1 MTELSTIE
9 IRDLTKNYGKTTAL
23 DNVSVTFKENCI
35 YGLLGRNGAGKS
47 TLLNIISGRTFAD
60 SGEVIIDGVNAIS
73 NDSALGKVHLMSEQL
88 LYNPSL
94 KVKDMFKTA
103 SFYYPDFDTEYAMKL
118 CSEYELDT
126 NRKLHKLSTG
136 YRTIAK
142 AVNALACGAPIVF
155 FDEPVLGLDANHRD
169 LFYKH
174 VVNRYSERPATF
186 VISTHLIEET
196 AGIIERAVVIK
207 KGELLFDKDVEEVRS
222 MGYSVSG
229 KSADV
234 DSFANGKELMGEDV
248 IGGLKTVYIKGRL
261 GEAELPEGLTAEPM
275 NLQNI
280 FIHLTNS

>member
-1 MTELSTIE
+1 MSTIE

-23 DNVSVTFKENCI
+23 SNVSVTFKENCI

-60 SGEVIIDGVNAIS
+60 SGEVIIDGVNATG
-73 NDSALGKVHLMSEQL
+73 NDSVLCKVHLMSEQL

-103 SFYYPDFDTEYAMKL
+103 SFYFPDFDMEYAMKL

-126 NRKLHKLSTG
+126 NRKLSKLSTG

-142 AVNALACGAPIVF
+142 AVNALACGAPIVL

-174 VVNRYSERPATF
+174 VVNRYSERPATY

-196 AGIIERAVVIK
+196 AGIIERAVIIK
-207 KGELLFDKDVEEVRS
+207 KGEVLFDKDTDEIRS

-229 KSADV
+229 KAADV
-234 DSFANGKELMGEDV
+234 DEFAKGKELMGGDAL
-248 IGGLKTVYIKGRL
+248 GGLKTLYVKGSL
-261 GEAELPEGLTAEPM
+261 ENADIPEVLSAEPM

-280 FIHLTNS
+280 FIQLTNS

>member
-1 MTELSTIE
+1 MSRIE
-9 IRDLTKNYGKTTAL
+9 VRNLTKNYGKTTAL
-23 DNVSVTFKENCI
+23 NNVSVTFKENCI

-60 SGEVIIDGVNAIS
+60 SGEVLIDGVNAS
-73 NDSALGKVHLMSEQL
+73 GNDSALGKVHLMSEQL

-94 KVKDMFKTA
+94 KVRDMFRTA
-103 SFYYPDFDTEYAMKL
+103 SLYYPDFDTEYALKL

-126 NRKLHKLSTG
+126 NRKLSKLSTG

-174 VVNRYSERPATF
+174 VVNRYSEHPATF

-196 AGIIERAVVIK
+196 AGIIERAVVIQ
-207 KGELLFDKDVEEVRS
+207 KGELLLDNDVEEVRS

-229 KSADV
+229 KAADV
-234 DSFANGKELMGEDV
+234 DSFAKDRELMGEDV
-248 IGGLKTVYIKGRL
+248 LGGLKTVYIKGQL
-261 GEAELPEGLTAEPM
+261 NEAELPDGLTAEPM

>member
-1 MTELSTIE
+1 MSKIE
-9 IRDLTKNYGKTTAL
+9 VRDLTKSYGKTTAL
-23 DNVSVTFKENCI
+23 NNVSVTFKENCI

-60 SGEVIIDGVNAIS
+60 SGEVLIDGVNAS
-73 NDSALGKVHLMSEQL
+73 GNDSALGKVHLMSEQL

-94 KVKDMFKTA
+94 KVKDMFRTA
-103 SFYYPDFDTEYAMKL
+103 SFYYPDFDMEYALKL

-126 NRKLHKLSTG
+126 NRKLSKLSTG

-174 VVNRYSERPATF
+174 VVNRYSEHPATF

-196 AGIIERAVVIK
+196 AGIIERAVVIQ
-207 KGELLFDKDVEEVRS
+207 KGELLLDNDVEEVRS

-229 KSADV
+229 KAADV
-234 DSFANGKELMGEDV
+234 DSFAKGRELMGEDV
-248 IGGLKTVYIKGRL
+248 LGGLKTVYIKGQL
-261 GEAELPEGLTAEPM
+261 SEEELPDGLTAEPM

>member
-1 MTELSTIE
+1 MSTIE

-23 DNVSVTFKENCI
+23 DNVSVTFRENCI

-60 SGEVIIDGVNAIS
+60 SGEVIIDGVNATG

-103 SFYYPDFDTEYAMKL
+103 SFYYPDFDMEYAMKL

-126 NRKLHKLSTG
+126 NRKLSKLSTG

-229 KSADV
+229 KAADV

-248 IGGLKTVYIKGRL
+248 LGGLKTVYIKGRL
-261 GEAELPEGLTAEPM
+261 GEAELPDGLTAEPM
-275 NLQNI
+275 NLQNV

>member
-1 MTELSTIE
+1 MSRIE
-9 IRDLTKNYGKTTAL
+9 VKNLTKTYGKNTAL
-23 DNVSVTFKENCI
+23 NNVSLTFKENCI

-47 TLLNIISGRTFAD
+47 TLLNIISGRTFAN
-60 SGEVIIDGVNAIS
+60 SGEVLIDGANAVG
-73 NDSALGKVHLMSEQL
+73 NDTALGKVHIMSEQL

-94 KVKDMFKTA
+94 KIREMFKTA
-103 SFYYPDFDTEYAMKL
+103 AFFYPDFDTEYALKL
-118 CSEYELDT
+118 CGEYELDP
-126 NRKLHKLSTG
+126 NKRLAKLSTG

-174 VVNRYSERPATF
+174 VISRYNEHPATY

-196 AGIIERAVVIK
+196 AGIIERAVIIK
-207 KGELLFDKDVEEVRS
+207 KGEVLFDKDTDEIRS

-229 KSADV
+229 KAADV
-234 DSFANGKELMGEDV
+234 DEFAKGKEIMGGDAL
-248 IGGLKTVYIKGRL
+248 GGLKTVYVKGSL
-261 GEAELPEGLTAEPM
+261 ENADIPEGLSAEPM

-280 FIHLTNS
+280 FIQLTNS

>member
-1 MTELSTIE
+1 MSKIE
-9 IRDLTKNYGKTTAL
+9 VRDLTKSYGKTTAL
-23 DNVSVTFKENCI
+23 NNVSVTFKENCI

-60 SGEVIIDGVNAIS
+60 SGEVLIDGVNAS
-73 NDSALGKVHLMSEQL
+73 GNDSALGKVHLMSEQL
-88 LYNPSL
+88 LYNPAL
-94 KVKDMFKTA
+94 KVKDMFRTA
-103 SFYYPDFDTEYAMKL
+103 SFYYPDFDTEYALKL

-126 NRKLHKLSTG
+126 NRKLSKLSTG

-174 VVNRYSERPATF
+174 VVNRYSEHPATF

-196 AGIIERAVVIK
+196 AGIIERAVVIQ
-207 KGELLFDKDVEEVRS
+207 KGKLLLDNDVEEVRS

-229 KSADV
+229 KAADV
-234 DSFANGKELMGEDV
+234 DSFAKGRELMGEDV
-248 IGGLKTVYIKGRL
+248 LGGLKTVYIKGQL
-261 GEAELPEGLTAEPM
+261 NEAELPEGLTAEPM

>member
-1 MTELSTIE
+1 MSTIE
-9 IRDLTKNYGKTTAL
+9 VKDLTKNYGKTTAL
-23 DNVSVTFKENCI
+23 NNVSVTFKENCI

-60 SGEVIIDGVNAIS
+60 SGEVLIDGVNAS
-73 NDSALGKVHLMSEQL
+73 GNDSALGKVHLMSEQL

-126 NRKLHKLSTG
+126 NRKLSKLSTG

-207 KGELLFDKDVEEVRS
+207 KGR
-222 MGYSVSG
+222 
-229 KSADV
+229 A
-234 DSFANGKELMGEDV
+234 SF
-248 IGGLKTVYIKGRL
+248 
-261 GEAELPEGLTAEPM
+261 
-275 NLQNI
+275 
-280 FIHLTNS
+280 

>member
-1 MTELSTIE
+1 MSKIE
-9 IRDLTKNYGKTTAL
+9 VRNLTKNYGKTTAL
-23 DNVSVTFKENCI
+23 NNVSVTFKENCI

-60 SGEVIIDGVNAIS
+60 SGEVLIDGVNAS
-73 NDSALGKVHLMSEQL
+73 GNDSALGKTHLMSEQL

-94 KVKDMFKTA
+94 KVRDMFRTA
-103 SFYYPDFDTEYAMKL
+103 SFYYPDFDTEYAIKL

-126 NRKLHKLSTG
+126 NRKLSKLSTG

-142 AVNALACGAPIVF
+142 AINALSCGAPIVF

-196 AGIIERAVVIK
+196 AGIIERAVVIQ
-207 KGELLFDKDVEEVRS
+207 KGELLLDNDVEEVRS

-229 KSADV
+229 KAADV
-234 DSFANGKELMGEDV
+234 DSFAKGRELMGEDV
-248 IGGLKTVYIKGRL
+248 LGGLKTVYIKGQL
-261 GEAELPEGLTAEPM
+261 SEEELPEGLTAEPM

>member
-1 MTELSTIE
+1 MSKIE
-9 IRDLTKNYGKTTAL
+9 VRDLTKSYGKTTAL
-23 DNVSVTFKENCI
+23 NNVSVTFKENCI

-60 SGEVIIDGVNAIS
+60 SGEVLIDGVNAS
-73 NDSALGKVHLMSEQL
+73 GNDSALGKVHLMSEQL

-94 KVKDMFKTA
+94 KVKDMFRTA
-103 SFYYPDFDTEYAMKL
+103 SFYYPDFDTEYALKL

-126 NRKLHKLSTG
+126 NRKLSKLSTG

-174 VVNRYSERPATF
+174 VVNRYSEHPATF

-196 AGIIERAVVIK
+196 AGIIERAVVIQ
-207 KGELLFDKDVEEVRS
+207 KGKLLLDNDVEEVRS

-229 KSADV
+229 KAADV
-234 DSFANGKELMGEDV
+234 DSFAKGRELMGEDV
-248 IGGLKTVYIKGRL
+248 LGGLKTVYIKGQL
-261 GEAELPEGLTAEPM
+261 NEAELPEGLTAEPM

>member
-1 MTELSTIE
+1 MSKIE
-9 IRDLTKNYGKTTAL
+9 VRDLTKSYGKTTAL
-23 DNVSVTFKENCI
+23 NNVSVTFKENCI

-47 TLLNIISGRTFAD
+47 TLLYIISGRTFAD
-60 SGEVIIDGVNAIS
+60 SGEVLIDGVNAS
-73 NDSALGKVHLMSEQL
+73 GNDSALGKVHLMSEQL
-88 LYNPSL
+88 LYNPAL
-94 KVKDMFKTA
+94 KVKDMFRTA
-103 SFYYPDFDTEYAMKL
+103 SFYYPDFDTEYALKL

-126 NRKLHKLSTG
+126 NRKLSKLSTG

-174 VVNRYSERPATF
+174 VVNRYSEHPATF

-196 AGIIERAVVIK
+196 AGIIERAVVIQ
-207 KGELLFDKDVEEVRS
+207 KGELLLDNDVEEVRS

-229 KSADV
+229 KAADV
-234 DSFANGKELMGEDV
+234 DSFAKGRELMGEDV
-248 IGGLKTVYIKGRL
+248 LGGLKTVYIKGQL
-261 GEAELPEGLTAEPM
+261 SEEELPEGLTAEPM

>member
-1 MTELSTIE
+1 MSKIE
-9 IRDLTKNYGKTTAL
+9 VRDLTKSYGKTTAL
-23 DNVSVTFKENCI
+23 NNVSVTFKENCI

-60 SGEVIIDGVNAIS
+60 SGEVLIDGVNAS
-73 NDSALGKVHLMSEQL
+73 GNDSALGKVHLMSEQL

-94 KVKDMFKTA
+94 KVRDMFRTA
-103 SFYYPDFDTEYAMKL
+103 SLYYPDFDTEYALKL

-126 NRKLHKLSTG
+126 NRKLSKLSTG

-174 VVNRYSERPATF
+174 VVNRYSEHPATF

-196 AGIIERAVVIK
+196 AGIIERAVVIQ
-207 KGELLFDKDVEEVRS
+207 KGELLLDNDVEEVRS

-229 KSADV
+229 KAADV
-234 DSFANGKELMGEDV
+234 DSFAKGRELMGEDV
-248 IGGLKTVYIKGRL
+248 LGGLKTAYIKGQL
-261 GEAELPEGLTAEPM
+261 NEAELPEGLTAEPM

>member
-1 MTELSTIE
+1 MSKIE
-9 IRDLTKNYGKTTAL
+9 VRNLTKNYGKTTAL
-23 DNVSVTFKENCI
+23 NNVSVTFKENCI

-60 SGEVIIDGVNAIS
+60 SGEVLIDGVNAS
-73 NDSALGKVHLMSEQL
+73 GNDSSLGKTHLMSEQL

-94 KVKDMFKTA
+94 KVREMFKTA
-103 SFYYPDFDTEYAMKL
+103 AFFYPDFDMEYAVKL

-126 NRKLHKLSTG
+126 NRKLSKLSTG

-142 AVNALACGAPIVF
+142 AINALSCGAPIVF

-174 VVNRYSERPATF
+174 VVNRYSERPSTF

-196 AGIIERAVVIK
+196 AGIIERAVIIK
-207 KGELLFDKDVEEVRS
+207 KGEVLFDKDTDEIRS

-229 KSADV
+229 KAADV
-234 DSFANGKELMGEDV
+234 DEFAKGKELMGEDV
-248 IGGLKTVYIKGRL
+248 LGGLKTVYIKGQL
-261 GEAELPEGLTAEPM
+261 NEAELSDGLTAEPM

>member
-1 MTELSTIE
+1 MSKIE
-9 IRDLTKNYGKTTAL
+9 VRDLTKSYGKTTAL
-23 DNVSVTFKENCI
+23 NNVSVTFKENCI

-60 SGEVIIDGVNAIS
+60 SGEVLIDGVNAS
-73 NDSALGKVHLMSEQL
+73 GNDSALGKIHLMSEQL

-94 KVKDMFKTA
+94 KVRDMFRTA
-103 SFYYPDFDTEYAMKL
+103 SLYYPDFDTEYALKL

-126 NRKLHKLSTG
+126 NRKLSKLSTG

-174 VVNRYSERPATF
+174 VVNRYSEHPATF

-196 AGIIERAVVIK
+196 AGIIERAVVIQ
-207 KGELLFDKDVEEVRS
+207 KGELLLDNDVEEVRS

-229 KSADV
+229 KAADV
-234 DSFANGKELMGEDV
+234 DSFAKGRELMGEDV
-248 IGGLKTVYIKGRL
+248 LGGLKTVYIKGQL
-261 GEAELPEGLTAEPM
+261 NEAELPEGLTAEPM

>member
-1 MTELSTIE
+1 MSTIE

-23 DNVSVTFKENCI
+23 DNVSVTFRENCI

-60 SGEVIIDGVNAIS
+60 SGEVIIDGVNATG
-73 NDSALGKVHLMSEQL
+73 NDSALCKVHLMSEQL

-103 SFYYPDFDTEYAMKL
+103 SFYYPDFDMEYAMKL

-126 NRKLHKLSTG
+126 NRKLSKLSTG

-229 KSADV
+229 KASEV
-234 DSFANGKELMGEDV
+234 DSFAKGKELMGEDV
-248 IGGLKTVYIKGRL
+248 LGGLKTVYIKGRL
-261 GEAELPEGLTAEPM
+261 GEAELPEELTAEPM
-275 NLQNI
+275 NLQNV

>member
-1 MTELSTIE
+1 MSKIE
-9 IRDLTKNYGKTTAL
+9 VRNLTKNYGKTTAL
-23 DNVSVTFKENCI
+23 NNVSVTFKENCI

-60 SGEVIIDGVNAIS
+60 SGEVLIDGVNAS
-73 NDSALGKVHLMSEQL
+73 GNDSALGKTHLMSEQL

-94 KVKDMFKTA
+94 KVREMFKTA
-103 SFYYPDFDTEYAMKL
+103 AFFYPDFDTEYAMKL

-126 NRKLHKLSTG
+126 NRKLSKLSTG

-174 VVNRYSERPATF
+174 VVNRYSERPSTF

-196 AGIIERAVVIK
+196 AGIIERAVIIK
-207 KGELLFDKDVEEVRS
+207 KGEVLFDKDTDEIRS

-229 KSADV
+229 KAADV
-234 DSFANGKELMGEDV
+234 DEFAKGKELMGGNV
-248 IGGLKTVYIKGRL
+248 LGGLKTVYIKGQL
-261 GEAELPEGLTAEPM
+261 NEAELSDGLTAEPM

>member
-1 MTELSTIE
+1 MSKIE
-9 IRDLTKNYGKTTAL
+9 VRNLTKNYGKTTAL
-23 DNVSVTFKENCI
+23 NNVSVTFKENCI

-60 SGEVIIDGVNAIS
+60 SGEVLIDGVNAS
-73 NDSALGKVHLMSEQL
+73 GNDSALGKTHLMSEQL

-94 KVKDMFKTA
+94 KVRDMFRTA
-103 SFYYPDFDTEYAMKL
+103 SFYYPDFDMEYAVKL

-126 NRKLHKLSTG
+126 NRKLSKLSTG

-142 AVNALACGAPIVF
+142 AINALSCGAPIVF

-196 AGIIERAVVIK
+196 AGIIERAVVIQ
-207 KGELLFDKDVEEVRS
+207 KGELLLDNDVEEVRS

-229 KSADV
+229 KAADV
-234 DSFANGKELMGEDV
+234 DSFAKGRELMGEDV
-248 IGGLKTVYIKGRL
+248 LGGLKTVYIKGQL
-261 GEAELPEGLTAEPM
+261 NEAELPEGLTAEPM

>member
-1 MTELSTIE
+1 MSKIE
-9 IRDLTKNYGKTTAL
+9 VRNLTKSYGKTTAL
-23 DNVSVTFKENCI
+23 NNVSVTFKENCI

-60 SGEVIIDGVNAIS
+60 SGEVLIDGVNAS
-73 NDSALGKVHLMSEQL
+73 GNDSALGKTHLMSEQL

-94 KVKDMFKTA
+94 KVREMFKTA
-103 SFYYPDFDTEYAMKL
+103 AFFYPDFDMEYAMKL

-126 NRKLHKLSTG
+126 NRKLSKLSTG

-174 VVNRYSERPATF
+174 VVNRYSEHPATF

-196 AGIIERAVVIK
+196 AGIIERAVVIQ
-207 KGELLFDKDVEEVRS
+207 KGELLLDNDVEEVRS

-229 KSADV
+229 KAADV
-234 DSFANGKELMGEDV
+234 DSFAKGRELMGEDV
-248 IGGLKTVYIKGRL
+248 LGGLKTVYIKGQL
-261 GEAELPEGLTAEPM
+261 NEAELPEGLTAEPM

>member
-1 MTELSTIE
+1 MSRIE
-9 IRDLTKNYGKTTAL
+9 VRNLTKNYGKTTAL
-23 DNVSVTFKENCI
+23 NNVSVTFKENCI

-60 SGEVIIDGVNAIS
+60 SGEVLIDGVNAS
-73 NDSALGKVHLMSEQL
+73 GNDSALGKTHLMSEQL

-94 KVKDMFKTA
+94 KVRDMFRTA
-103 SFYYPDFDTEYAMKL
+103 SFYYPDFDMEYAMKL

-126 NRKLHKLSTG
+126 NRKLSKLSTG

-142 AVNALACGAPIVF
+142 AINALSCGAPIVF

-174 VVNRYSERPATF
+174 VVNRYSERPSTF

-196 AGIIERAVVIK
+196 AGIIERAVIIK
-207 KGELLFDKDVEEVRS
+207 KGEVLFDKDTDEIRS

-229 KSADV
+229 KAADV
-234 DSFANGKELMGEDV
+234 DEFAKGKELMSEDV
-248 IGGLKTVYIKGRL
+248 LGGLKTVYIKGQL
-261 GEAELPEGLTAEPM
+261 NEAELPDGLSAEPM

>member
-1 MTELSTIE
+1 MSKIE
-9 IRDLTKNYGKTTAL
+9 VRNLTKSYGKTTAL
-23 DNVSVTFKENCI
+23 NNVSVTFKENCI

-60 SGEVIIDGVNAIS
+60 SGEVLIDGVNAS
-73 NDSALGKVHLMSEQL
+73 GNDSALGKTHLMSEQL

-94 KVKDMFKTA
+94 KVRDMFRTA
-103 SFYYPDFDTEYAMKL
+103 SFYYPDFDMEYAVKL

-126 NRKLHKLSTG
+126 NRKLSKLSTG

-142 AVNALACGAPIVF
+142 AINALSCGAPIVF

-174 VVNRYSERPATF
+174 VVNRYSERPSTF

-196 AGIIERAVVIK
+196 AGIIERAVIIK
-207 KGELLFDKDVEEVRS
+207 KGEVLFDKDTDEIRS

-229 KSADV
+229 KAADV
-234 DSFANGKELMGEDV
+234 DEFAKGKELMGGDV
-248 IGGLKTVYIKGRL
+248 LGGLKTVYIKGQL
-261 GEAELPEGLTAEPM
+261 NEAELSDGLTAEPM

>member
-1 MTELSTIE
+1 MSKIE
-9 IRDLTKNYGKTTAL
+9 VRDLTKSYGKTTAL
-23 DNVSVTFKENCI
+23 NNVSVTFKENCI

-60 SGEVIIDGVNAIS
+60 SGEVLIDGVNAS
-73 NDSALGKVHLMSEQL
+73 GNDSALGKVHLMSEQL

-94 KVKDMFKTA
+94 KVKDMFRTA
-103 SFYYPDFDTEYAMKL
+103 LFYYPDFDTEYALKL

-126 NRKLHKLSTG
+126 NRKLSKLSTG

-174 VVNRYSERPATF
+174 VVNRYSEHPATF

-196 AGIIERAVVIK
+196 AGIIERAVVIQ
-207 KGELLFDKDVEEVRS
+207 KGKLLLDNDVEEVRS

-229 KSADV
+229 KAADV
-234 DSFANGKELMGEDV
+234 DSFAKGRELMGEDV
-248 IGGLKTVYIKGRL
+248 LGGLKTVYIKGQL
-261 GEAELPEGLTAEPM
+261 NEAELPEGLTAEPM

>member
-1 MTELSTIE
+1 MSRIE
-9 IRDLTKNYGKTTAL
+9 VRNLTKNYGKTTAL
-23 DNVSVTFKENCI
+23 NNVSVTFKENCI

-60 SGEVIIDGVNAIS
+60 SGEVLIDGVNAS
-73 NDSALGKVHLMSEQL
+73 GNDSSLGKTHLMSEQL

-94 KVKDMFKTA
+94 KVREMFKTA
-103 SFYYPDFDTEYAMKL
+103 AFFYPDFDTEYALKL

-126 NRKLHKLSTG
+126 NRKLSKLSTG

-142 AVNALACGAPIVF
+142 AINALSCGAPIVF

-174 VVNRYSERPATF
+174 VISRYNERPATY

-196 AGIIERAVVIK
+196 AGIIERAVIIK
-207 KGELLFDKDVEEVRS
+207 KGEVLFDKDTDEIRS

-229 KSADV
+229 KAADV
-234 DSFANGKELMGEDV
+234 DEFAKGKELMGEDV
-248 IGGLKTVYIKGRL
+248 LGGLKTVYIKGQL
-261 GEAELPEGLTAEPM
+261 NEAELSDGLTAEPM

>member
-1 MTELSTIE
+1 MSKIE
-9 IRDLTKNYGKTTAL
+9 VRNLTKNYGKTTAL
-23 DNVSVTFKENCI
+23 NNVSVTFKENCI

-60 SGEVIIDGVNAIS
+60 SGEVFIDGVNAS
-73 NDSALGKVHLMSEQL
+73 GNDCSLGKTHLMSEQL

-94 KVKDMFKTA
+94 KVREMFKTA
-103 SFYYPDFDTEYAMKL
+103 AFFYPDFDTEYALKL

-126 NRKLHKLSTG
+126 NRKLSKLSTG

-174 VVNRYSERPATF
+174 VVNRYSEHPSTF

-196 AGIIERAVVIK
+196 AGIIERAVIIK
-207 KGELLFDKDVEEVRS
+207 KGEVLFDKDTDEIRS

-229 KSADV
+229 KAADV
-234 DSFANGKELMGEDV
+234 DEFAKGKELMGGDV
-248 IGGLKTVYIKGRL
+248 LGSLKTLYVKGSL
-261 GEAELPEGLTAEPM
+261 ENADIPEGLSAEPM

>member
-1 MTELSTIE
+1 MSKIE
-9 IRDLTKNYGKTTAL
+9 VRNLTKNYGKTTAL
-23 DNVSVTFKENCI
+23 NNVSVTFKENCI

-60 SGEVIIDGVNAIS
+60 SGEVLIDGVNAS
-73 NDSALGKVHLMSEQL
+73 GNDSALGKTHLMSEQL

-94 KVKDMFKTA
+94 KVRDMFRTA
-103 SFYYPDFDTEYAMKL
+103 SFYYPDFDMEYAVKL

-126 NRKLHKLSTG
+126 NRKLSKLSTG

-174 VVNRYSERPATF
+174 VVNRYSEHPATF

-196 AGIIERAVVIK
+196 AGIIERAVVIQ
-207 KGELLFDKDVEEVRS
+207 KGELLLDNDVEEVRS

-229 KSADV
+229 KAADV
-234 DSFANGKELMGEDV
+234 DSFAKGRELMGEDV
-248 IGGLKTVYIKGRL
+248 LGGLKTVYIKGQL
-261 GEAELPEGLTAEPM
+261 NEAELSDGLTAEPM

>member
-1 MTELSTIE
+1 MSKIE
-9 IRDLTKNYGKTTAL
+9 VRDLTKSYGKTTAL
-23 DNVSVTFKENCI
+23 NNVSVTFKENCI

-60 SGEVIIDGVNAIS
+60 SGEVLIDGVNAS
-73 NDSALGKVHLMSEQL
+73 GNDSALGKVHLMSEQL

-94 KVKDMFKTA
+94 KVRDMFRTA
-103 SFYYPDFDTEYAMKL
+103 SLYYPDFDTEYALKL

-126 NRKLHKLSTG
+126 NKKLSKLSTG

-174 VVNRYSERPATF
+174 VVNRYSEHPATF

-196 AGIIERAVVIK
+196 AGIIERAVVIQ
-207 KGELLFDKDVEEVRS
+207 KGELLLDNDVEEVRS

-229 KSADV
+229 KAADV
-234 DSFANGKELMGEDV
+234 DSFANGRELMGEDV
-248 IGGLKTVYIKGRL
+248 LGGLKTVYIKGQL
-261 GEAELPEGLTAEPM
+261 NEAELPDGLTAEPM

>member
-1 MTELSTIE
+1 MSKIE
-9 IRDLTKNYGKTTAL
+9 VKDLTKNYGKTTAL
-23 DNVSVTFKENCI
+23 NSVSVTFRENCI

-60 SGEVIIDGVNAIS
+60 SGEVLIDGVNANG
-73 NDSALGKVHLMSEQL
+73 NDGALGKVHLMSEQL

-94 KVKDMFKTA
+94 KVMDMFRTA

-118 CSEYELDT
+118 CSEYELDV
-126 NRKLHKLSTG
+126 NKRLYKLSTG

-155 FDEPVLGLDANHRD
+155 FDEPILGLDANHRD

-174 VVNRYSERPATF
+174 VINRYSERPATF

-207 KGELLFDKDVEEVRS
+207 KGELLLDKDVEEMRS

-229 KSADV
+229 KAADV
-234 DSFANGKELMGEDV
+234 DSFAKGRELMGEDV
-248 IGGLKTVYIKGRL
+248 LGGLKTAYIKGQL
-261 GEAELPEGLTAEPM
+261 NDAELPEGLTAEPM
-275 NLQNI
+275 NLQSI

>member
-1 MTELSTIE
+1 MSKIE
-9 IRDLTKNYGKTTAL
+9 VRDLTKSYGKTTAL
-23 DNVSVTFKENCI
+23 NNVSVTFKENCI

-60 SGEVIIDGVNAIS
+60 SGEVLIDGVNAS
-73 NDSALGKVHLMSEQL
+73 GNDSALGKVHLMSEQL

-94 KVKDMFKTA
+94 KVRDMFRTA
-103 SFYYPDFDTEYAMKL
+103 SLYYPDFDTEYALKL

-126 NRKLHKLSTG
+126 NRKLSKLSTG

-174 VVNRYSERPATF
+174 VVNRYSEHPATF

-196 AGIIERAVVIK
+196 AGIIERAVVIQ
-207 KGELLFDKDVEEVRS
+207 KGELLLDNDVEEVRS

-229 KSADV
+229 KAADV
-234 DSFANGKELMGEDV
+234 DNFANGRELMGEDV
-248 IGGLKTVYIKGRL
+248 LGGLKTVYIKGQL
-261 GEAELPEGLTAEPM
+261 NEAELPDGLTAEPM

>member
-1 MTELSTIE
+1 MSKIE
-9 IRDLTKNYGKTTAL
+9 VRDLTKSYGKTTAL
-23 DNVSVTFKENCI
+23 NNVSVTFKENCI

-60 SGEVIIDGVNAIS
+60 SGEVLIDGVNAS
-73 NDSALGKVHLMSEQL
+73 GNDSALGKVHLMSEQL
-88 LYNPSL
+88 LYNPAL
-94 KVKDMFKTA
+94 KVKDMFRTA
-103 SFYYPDFDTEYAMKL
+103 SFYYPDFDTEYALKL

-126 NRKLHKLSTG
+126 NRKLSKLSTG

-174 VVNRYSERPATF
+174 VVNRYSEHPATF

-196 AGIIERAVVIK
+196 AGIIERAVVIQ
-207 KGELLFDKDVEEVRS
+207 KGELLLDNDVEEVRS

-229 KSADV
+229 KAADV
-234 DSFANGKELMGEDV
+234 DSFAKGRELMGEDV
-248 IGGLKTVYIKGRL
+248 LGGLKTVYIKGQL
-261 GEAELPEGLTAEPM
+261 NEAELPEGLTAEPM

>member
-1 MTELSTIE
+1 MSKIE
-9 IRDLTKNYGKTTAL
+9 VRNLTKNYGKTTAL
-23 DNVSVTFKENCI
+23 NNVSVTFKENCI

-60 SGEVIIDGVNAIS
+60 SGEVLIDGVNAS
-73 NDSALGKVHLMSEQL
+73 GNDSALGKTHLMSEQL

-94 KVKDMFKTA
+94 KVRDMFRTA
-103 SFYYPDFDTEYAMKL
+103 SFYYPDFDMEYAVKL

-126 NRKLHKLSTG
+126 NRKLSKLSTG

-142 AVNALACGAPIVF
+142 AINALSCGAPIVF

-174 VVNRYSERPATF
+174 VVNRYSEHPATF

-196 AGIIERAVVIK
+196 AGIIERAVVIQ
-207 KGELLFDKDVEEVRS
+207 KGELLLDNDVEEVRS

-229 KSADV
+229 KAADV
-234 DSFANGKELMGEDV
+234 DEFAKGKELMGEDAL
-248 IGGLKTVYIKGRL
+248 GGLKTLYVKGNL
-261 GEAELPEGLTAEPM
+261 ENADIPEGLSAEPM

>member
-1 MTELSTIE
+1 MSKIE
-9 IRDLTKNYGKTTAL
+9 VRNLTKSYGKTTAL
-23 DNVSVTFKENCI
+23 NNVSVTFKENCI

-60 SGEVIIDGVNAIS
+60 SGEVLIDGVNAS
-73 NDSALGKVHLMSEQL
+73 GNDSALGKTHLMSEQL

-94 KVKDMFKTA
+94 KVRDMFRTA
-103 SFYYPDFDTEYAMKL
+103 SFYYPDFDMEYAMKL

-126 NRKLHKLSTG
+126 NRKLSKLSTG

-142 AVNALACGAPIVF
+142 AINALSCGAPIVF

-174 VVNRYSERPATF
+174 VVNRYSERPSTF

-196 AGIIERAVVIK
+196 AGIIERAVIIK
-207 KGELLFDKDVEEVRS
+207 KGEVLFDKDTDEIRS

-229 KSADV
+229 KAADV
-234 DSFANGKELMGEDV
+234 DEFAKEKELMSEDV
-248 IGGLKTVYIKGRL
+248 LGGLKTVYIKGQL
-261 GEAELPEGLTAEPM
+261 NEAELPDGLSAEPM

>member
-1 MTELSTIE
+1 MSKIE
-9 IRDLTKNYGKTTAL
+9 VRNLTKSYGKTTAL
-23 DNVSVTFKENCI
+23 NNVSVTFKENCI

-60 SGEVIIDGVNAIS
+60 SGEVLIDGVNAS
-73 NDSALGKVHLMSEQL
+73 GNDSALAKTHLMSEQL

-94 KVKDMFKTA
+94 KVRDMFRTA
-103 SFYYPDFDTEYAMKL
+103 SFYYPDFDMEYAVKL

-126 NRKLHKLSTG
+126 NRKLSKLSTG

-142 AVNALACGAPIVF
+142 AINALSCGAPIVF

-174 VVNRYSERPATF
+174 VVNRYSERPSTF

-196 AGIIERAVVIK
+196 AGIIERAVVIQ
-207 KGELLFDKDVEEVRS
+207 KGELLLDNDVEEVRS

-234 DSFANGKELMGEDV
+234 DSFAKGRELMGEDV
-248 IGGLKTVYIKGRL
+248 LGGLKTVYIKGQL
-261 GEAELPEGLTAEPM
+261 NEAELSDGLTAEPM

>member
-1 MTELSTIE
+1 MSKIE
-9 IRDLTKNYGKTTAL
+9 VRDLTKSYGKTTAL
-23 DNVSVTFKENCI
+23 NNVSVTFKENCI

-60 SGEVIIDGVNAIS
+60 SGEVLIDGVNAS
-73 NDSALGKVHLMSEQL
+73 GNDSALGKVHLMSEQL

-94 KVKDMFKTA
+94 KVRDMFRTA
-103 SFYYPDFDTEYAMKL
+103 SLYYPDFDTEYALKL

-126 NRKLHKLSTG
+126 NRKLSKLSTG

-174 VVNRYSERPATF
+174 VVNRYSEHPATF

-196 AGIIERAVVIK
+196 AGIIERAVVIQ
-207 KGELLFDKDVEEVRS
+207 KGELLLDNDVEEVRS

-229 KSADV
+229 KAADV
-234 DSFANGKELMGEDV
+234 DNFAKGRELMGEDV
-248 IGGLKTVYIKGRL
+248 LGGLKTAYIKGQL
-261 GEAELPEGLTAEPM
+261 SEEELPEGLTAEPM
-275 NLQNI
+275 NLQSI

>member
-1 MTELSTIE
+1 MSKIE
-9 IRDLTKNYGKTTAL
+9 VRDLTKSYGKTTAL
-23 DNVSVTFKENCI
+23 NNVSVTFKENCI

-60 SGEVIIDGVNAIS
+60 SGEVLIDGVNAS
-73 NDSALGKVHLMSEQL
+73 GNDSALGKVHLMSEQL
-88 LYNPSL
+88 LYNPAL
-94 KVKDMFKTA
+94 KVKDMFRTA
-103 SFYYPDFDTEYAMKL
+103 SFYYPDFDTEYALKL

-126 NRKLHKLSTG
+126 NRKLSKLSTG

-174 VVNRYSERPATF
+174 VVNRYSEHPATF

-196 AGIIERAVVIK
+196 AGIIERAVVIQ
-207 KGELLFDKDVEEVRS
+207 KGELLLDNDVEEVRS

-229 KSADV
+229 KAADV
-234 DSFANGKELMGEDV
+234 DSFAKGRELMGEDV
-248 IGGLKTVYIKGRL
+248 LGGLKTVYIKGQL
-261 GEAELPEGLTAEPM
+261 NEAELPERLTAEPM